1 MATFSS
7 DTRRR
12 LSPVWRAI
20 VLGVAIAV
28 VIVGSALS
36 SAMAGLTGGG
46 YAGGAYRG
54 GGNRGGGF
62 YGGSRYSARPAARKP
77 APNSH
82 PTKNYTPKKPL
93 PNKPAHKKY
102 VPPKPAAQKRVAQKH
117 EPQKHVPSKHLDPAN
132 AARKPQ
138 ARYHAPPKNLGKRS
152 TPPQHVAPPSKFNR
166 RHTTPPIAKKKLPKS
181 SHIHSPHDTHRYHP
195 RWRHFHWRHHYWH
208 HPWWLYDDYDYY
220 DDYWYS
226 TSLYFDYADL
236 QRQAAINSIRAQ
248 IAVAEEVL
256 ESAVSRQELSE
267 KELAAAQARIV
278 DARAAIDDAVAQ
290 QVESNTTMREIETR
304 LLAEQGSGSEFIQA
318 QAKAEAMRAA
328 IDREVHRVLSL
339 PPHAGTPTSADYA
352 HELAMLSPDQKEK
365 LDGDALFLEAIA
377 KLRAAMQ
384 DVARV
389 RQASFEKDPD
399 WVVARDKA
407 AKAKQ
412 AQTQADRDLGKD
424 TGLGQLSRKLQLHE
438 AQALAAQARAVI
450 AAGRAAI
457 RSLGASV
464 PVAKNEQSAPSSL

>member
-1 MATFSS
+1 
-7 DTRRR
+7 
-12 LSPVWRAI
+12 
-20 VLGVAIAV
+20 VAIAALV
-28 VIVGSALS
+28 VGFALP
-36 SAMAGLTGGG
+36 SAMAGFTGG
-46 YAGGAYRG
+46 YAGAAYRG
-54 GGNRGGGF
+54 GGYRGGGF
-62 YGGSRYSARPAARKP
+62 SGGSHYSPRPAPRNP

-82 PTKNYTPKKPL
+82 PSRNYAPKKPL

-102 VPPKPAAQKRVAQKH
+102 VPPKPAPQTRVAQKH
-117 EPQKHVPSKHLDPAN
+117 EPQKHTPPKQFDQRN
-132 AARKPQ
+132 TAR
-138 ARYHAPPKNLGKRS
+138 RYHPPQKNAGKRS
-152 TPPQHVAPPSKFNR
+152 TPSPHVTPLNSKR
-166 RHTTPPIAKKKLPKS
+166 RHTTPPIGKKKLSKKS
-181 SHIHSPHDTHRYHP
+181 HSHASHDAHRRHP
-195 RWRHFHWRHHYWH
+195 SWRHPGWRHFHRRHHYWH

-248 IAVAEEVL
+248 IAVAEAVL
-256 ESAVSRQELSE
+256 ESALSRQEISE

-278 DARAAIDDAVAQ
+278 EARAVIDGAVAQ
-290 QVESNTTMREIETR
+290 QVESNATMREIETR
-304 LLAEQGSGSEFIQA
+304 LLAEQGSDSECVQA

-339 PPHAGTPTSADYA
+339 PPHAGTPTPADYT

-384 DVARV
+384 EVARA
-389 RQASFEKDPD
+389 RQALFEKNPD

-407 AKAKQ
+407 VKAKQ
-412 AQTQADRDLGKD
+412 AQTQADRDLGKV
-424 TGLGQLSRKLQLHE
+424 TGVGQLSRKLELHD

-457 RSLGASV
+457 RSLGESV
-464 PVAKNEQSAPSSL
+464 PAAKYEQSASSSL